1 MAAVRATEILAELA
15 GQTPAEGE
23 PGLPQRLVEACA
35 AALPVSGVGLIVM
48 TDSGPGSILAA
59 TDGAA
64 RVMEELQFTLGEGP
78 CVDASR
84 ERRPVLQP
92 DLEHTAP
99 QRWPAFAAG
108 ALDAGIRAIFAL
120 PLQVGGIPVGVL
132 DLYRD
137 TDGTLEDAEL
147 AEALAFADAATTVLL
162 HLHTGSGPNR
172 MHPGLVALV
181 ENRAEVHQATGMVS
195 VQAVLGLAEAL
206 LLLRAHAYSAERPIL
221 DVARDV
227 LARILRFAPE
237 DDHHE

>member
-1 MAAVRATEILAELA
+1 
-15 GQTPAEGE
+15 
-23 PGLPQRLVEACA
+23 
-35 AALPVSGVGLIVM
+35 VM

-78 CVDASR
+78 CVEASR
-84 ERRPVLQP
+84 QRRPVLQP
-92 DLEHTAP
+92 ELERTAP

-108 ALDAGIRAIFAL
+108 ALEAGIRAIFAL

-137 TDGTLEDAEL
+137 TAGPLDVGEL
-147 AEALAFADAATTVLL
+147 AEALAFADAATTILL
-162 HLHTGSGPNR
+162 HMQADSGAQVMDP
-172 MHPGLVALV
+172 ALLALI
-181 ENRAEVHQATGMVS
+181 EDRAEVHQATGMVS

-206 LLLRAHAYSAERPIL
+206 LLLRAHAYSTERPII

-227 LARILRFAPE
+227 VARILRFSPE

>member
-1 MAAVRATEILAELA
+1 MASARASEILADLVTGTA
-15 GQTPAEGE
+15 ADVV
-23 PGLPQRLVEACA
+23 PGLPQQLVDACA

-48 TDSGPGSILAA
+48 TDSGPGAVLAA

-84 ERRPVLQP
+84 QRRPVLQP
-92 DLEHTAP
+92 ELERTAP

-137 TDGTLEDAEL
+137 TEGRLESAEL
-147 AEALAFADAATTVLL
+147 AEALAFADAATTILL
-162 HLHTGSGPNR
+162 HLQADAGSQR
-172 MHPGLVALV
+172 IHPGLVALI
-181 ENRAEVHQATGMVS
+181 EDRAEVHQATGMVS

-206 LLLRAHAYSAERPIL
+206 MLLRAHAYSAERPIL

-227 LARILRFAPE
+227 IARVLRFNPE